1 MQAVRDI
8 QSFAEQNPSIKIIV
22 SSRTNFYNKTSGEE
36 EGSTLRDFSPYLLE
50 SLTQEDYK
58 KYITENFTFDYDCFY
73 KEVTQNR
80 LLPLLENPFF
90 LIAGDRRL
98 SAPALFNYDQ
108 GVSLATVLPAI
119 LPNTQA
125 SELFVAP

>member
-1 MQAVRDI
+1 MTGFALQTALNVPIGQHLSAAQAPCTDT
-8 QSFAEQNPSIKIIV
+8 SAKETT
-22 SSRTNFYNKTSGEE
+22 SSNFFMRKS
-36 EGSTLRDFSPYLLE
+36 
-50 SLTQEDYK
+50 
-58 KYITENFTFDYDCFY
+58 
-73 KEVTQNR
+73 
-80 LLPLLENPFF
+80 FF